1 MIALSVPNDPKTGS
15 RLVVQVIIIIP
26 NKKQTEEQKAMIDGK
41 LDDTEI
47 KISHEIV
54 ERCKAVV
61 LKDKDKNNNNEIEDL
76 KKQMNT

>member
-1 MIALSVPNDPKTGS
+1 
-15 RLVVQVIIIIP
+15 
-26 NKKQTEEQKAMIDGK
+26 MIDGK

-54 ERCKAVV
+54 ERCKVVV

-76 KKQMNT
+76 KKQMNTLTENLKSESFKLNGIRN

>member
-1 MIALSVPNDPKTGS
+1 
-15 RLVVQVIIIIP
+15 
-26 NKKQTEEQKAMIDGK
+26 MIDGK

-61 LKDKDKNNNNEIEDL
+61 LKNKYNNNEIEDL
-76 KKQMNT
+76 KKQMNTLTENLKSQKFNLNGIRN